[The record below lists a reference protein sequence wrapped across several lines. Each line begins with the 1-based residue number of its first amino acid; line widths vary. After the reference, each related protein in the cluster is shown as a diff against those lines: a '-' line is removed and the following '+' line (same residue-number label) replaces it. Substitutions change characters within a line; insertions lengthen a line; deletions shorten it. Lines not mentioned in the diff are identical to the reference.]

1 MFPKRSISICS
12 TTEPTRK
19 KNTIKTCDFVHRRF
33 TGRFGQRNLASISQE
48 EVLEFLLAM
57 TKDNRQATKQ
67 KPVLGTGILLQLQH
81 QHRVACPYQS
91 LQRFRHQKDLQTRTS
106 YSLEYCR

>member
-33 TGRFGQRNLASISQE
+33 TGRFGQRDLASISQE

-57 TKDNRQATKQ
+57 TQDHRQATKRNRYS
-67 KPVLGTGILLQLQH
+67 VLASFCTMQRLGISTVLTGF
-81 QHRVACPYQS
+81 S
-91 LQRFRHQKDLQTRTS
+91 LFPM
-106 YSLEYCR
+106 SLPGLW